1 MMWRM
6 IPLVAVAACT
16 PTLRPDAPPTAS
28 CVVREQV
35 RMRYV
40 GQRYVSS
47 MREDLAAKT
56 RSPVVRV
63 LRPDDAATR
72 DLREDRLNVL
82 VGGDERIEGLRC
94 G

>member
-16 PTLRPDAPPTAS
+16 PTLRPDAQPTGPCA
-28 CVVREQV
+28 VREEV
-35 RMRYV
+35 RMRFV

-47 MREDLAAKT
+47 MRKDLAAET

-63 LRPDDAATR
+63 LRQDDAATM

-82 VGGDERIEGLRC
+82 VGSDERIEGLRC

>member
-1 MMWRM
+1 
-6 IPLVAVAACT
+6 
-16 PTLRPDAPPTAS
+16 
-28 CVVREQV
+28 
-35 RMRYV
+35 MRFV
-40 GQRYVSS
+40 GQRYVSA

-63 LRPDDAATR
+63 LRPDDAATM

-82 VGGDERIEGLRC
+82 VGDDERIEGLRC